1 MRGLVLCDIFIAS
14 ELDRYRLINIGN
26 ALSVANLLL
35 LALKLG
41 NVVPSIC
48 LLKRLRLLSLRLHH
62 RVFDA

>member
-1 MRGLVLCDIFIAS
+1 MCDIFIAS